1 MGLNHKTSKTLFLF
15 LITNTKIVFHITKA
29 KSELTHLQTRLRIVY
44 DLCYDR
50 FICLEQQIRSQ
61 SSSSQGFVT
70 LSSRPH
76 SEQVYTCPSAIFP
89 IFCSKDKIL
98 LYLKLEKLI
107 ILNLRIY
114 QM

>member
-1 MGLNHKTSKTLFLF
+1 MISY
-15 LITNTKIVFHITKA
+15 ITKA
-29 KSELTHLQTRLRIVY
+29 KSEPTYLQTRSRIVY
-44 DLCYDR
+44 DFSYDW

-76 SEQVYTCPSAIFP
+76 SEQVYTCPSAILP

-107 ILNLRIY
+107 TFEFTGLSNVN
-114 QM
+114 